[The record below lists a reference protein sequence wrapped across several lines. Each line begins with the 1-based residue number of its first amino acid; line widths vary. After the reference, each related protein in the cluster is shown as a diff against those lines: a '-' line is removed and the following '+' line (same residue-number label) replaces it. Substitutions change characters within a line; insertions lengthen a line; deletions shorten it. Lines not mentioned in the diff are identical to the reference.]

1 MKKALVAFALL
12 SLCLASCST
21 TETRSTEG
29 LRGGHYEQGDPLLG
43 QERQLGGFEPKT
55 ALRKGPFGL
64 KPTSFWSL
72 ECKPPILHNNAR
84 VTPFLELQRVDNDVR
99 GTASFHIGW
108 CGNEEPTKVSVSGK
122 WTGKDIELDLDTS
135 EPVKL
140 NGSFDTVSWK
150 FTGTA
155 TGNRTFVLRPDS
167 FHR

>member
-1 MKKALVAFALL
+1 MKKALVALAVL

-29 LRGGHYEQGDPLLG
+29 LRGGHDEQGDPLLG
-43 QERQLGGFEPKT
+43 RERQLGGFELKT
-55 ALRKGPFGL
+55 ALCEGPFGL

-72 ECKPPILHNNAR
+72 ECEPPILHKNAK
-84 VTPFLELQRVDNDVR
+84 VAPILALQRVDNDVR

-108 CGNEEPTKVSVSGK
+108 CDVGPATEVSVSGK